1 MLEKVVV
8 YVTQADQLLVFRH
21 TEYPEAGFQVPAGTV
36 KPGEALETAALRET
50 VEETG
55 LAAADFKLW
64 ARLGSDTIQTPPGG
78 TAIRRHCYHFEFLG
92 NTPET
97 WIHAETD
104 PSDGSSAPI
113 EFELTWVTY
122 PDEVPTLA
130 GNQGAWLNRLKF

>member
-1 MLEKVVV
+1 MNAPLP
-8 YVTQADQLLVFRH
+8 TLPGAADS
-21 TEYPEAGFQVPAGTV
+21 AGALSGSSQNPSAKQRDSNVPG
-36 KPGEALETAALRET
+36 GFGAALREA

-64 ARLGSDTIQTPPGG
+64 ARLGSDTIQPPPGG
-78 TAIRRHCYHFEFLG
+78 PAIRRHCYHFEFLG
-92 NTPET
+92 KTPET

-104 PSDGSSAPI
+104 PSDGSPAPI